1 MKWRREKT
9 QGESTTRVGYLERAI
24 TWHNFKN
31 IEKGRKK
38 TQITKIN
45 IKQEKSLPTLER

>member
-1 MKWRREKT
+1 MEKRKNT
-9 QGESTTRVGYLERAI
+9 GRINNSRVGYLERAI